1 MMNALDFSILVEAW
15 PYLSA
20 GLLFSLTLTAAAFAI
35 GIALGTVFAL
45 VQHAGIPIASQAVR
59 GYIAVIRSIP
69 LILVLFWFF
78 FLVPIVLGYFSSN
91 GRPIPIGAG
100 PTAFITFGLFEAAY
114 YAEIV
119 RVGLRS
125 VHKGQFEASKALAL
139 SRFSTY
145 RLVVLPQVVRVVSPI
160 ILNGTRP
167 SLTSSSTHF
176 FYHSLLFQD
185 TSLVYVL
192 SLTDLVGA
200 ASKLAQLNGRLVEM
214 YLVVALVYLA
224 ICSAASQF
232 VAHLRKRN
240 AQMKLAR

>member
-1 MMNALDFSILVEAW
+1 MNALDFSILVEAW
-15 PYLSA
+15 PYLAA

-45 VQHAGIPIASQAVR
+45 VQQAEIPVASQVVR

-125 VHKGQFEASKALAL
+125 VHKGQFEAAKALAL
-139 SRFSTY
+139 PSFSTY

-160 ILNGTRP
+160 ILSQTII
-167 SLTSSSTHF
+167 
-176 FYHSLLFQD
+176 LFQD

-232 VAHLRKRN
+232 VAHLRRRN
-240 AQMKLAR
+240 ARMKLAR

>member
-1 MMNALDFSILVEAW
+1 MMNSLDFSILVEAW

-160 ILNGTRP
+160 ILNQTII
-167 SLTSSSTHF
+167 
-176 FYHSLLFQD
+176 LFQD